1 MNSKVIRQLLE
12 MDADDWYEQWREDIS
27 DFLEN
32 PGCEF
37 ANEEGICKVSPEKLC
52 WHKIVCP
59 KGKTRKAIYPIKG
72 RLSP

>member
-37 ANEEGICKVSPEKLC
+37 ANEEGICKVSPEK
-52 WHKIVCP
+52 
-59 KGKTRKAIYPIKG
+59 
-72 RLSP
+72 